1 MRVVGKIAIGLFA
14 VYLAL
19 VAGAYWLMRRPP
31 VEFATVIGKMP
42 PAIFLVLPFETL
54 WMRARAGELRSG
66 DAAPDFALPT
76 LDKSAE
82 VELASFRGKRPVV
95 LIFGSYT

>member
-1 MRVVGKIAIGLFA
+1 MRIALRIAIGLSA

-19 VAGAYWLMRRPP
+19 VAGAYWLMRQPP

-42 PAIFLVLPFETL
+42 QVMFLVLPFETL
-54 WMRARAGELRSG
+54 WLRARAGELRTG
-66 DAAPDFALPT
+66 DSAPDFRLPT

-82 VELASFRGKRPVV
+82 VELASFRGQRPVV
-95 LIFGSYT
+95 LVFGSYT